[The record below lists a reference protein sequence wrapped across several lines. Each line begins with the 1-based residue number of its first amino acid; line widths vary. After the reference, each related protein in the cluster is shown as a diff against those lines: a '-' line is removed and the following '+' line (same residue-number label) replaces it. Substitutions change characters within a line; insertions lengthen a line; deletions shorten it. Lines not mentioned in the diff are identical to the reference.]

1 MVPEI
6 WSMTNTIFCN
16 FEPFF
21 AILPPNNPKNQKN
34 EKKSPGDI
42 IILHMGTINDNHI
55 VMVPAIWSME
65 NIIFCHFG
73 PFFALIIKLNQNLL
87 L

>member
-21 AILPPNNPKNQKN
+21 AILPPNNPKYQNVEKMKKN
-34 EKKSPGDI
+34 HLE
-42 IILHMGTINDNHI
+42 ILSFYIW
-55 VMVPAIWSME
+55 VP
-65 NIIFCHFG
+65 
-73 PFFALIIKLNQNLL
+73 
-87 L
+87 